1 MRSAFVAVAAVFGL
15 ATPQPTARGGD
26 AAYRAEID
34 EWRRQRETRL
44 RADGGWLTVAGLFW
58 LKEGANRFGSGP
70 GHDVV
75 LPGHSAPA
83 KAGVFELSGGKVV
96 VRVEPGVAV
105 TLEGKPVT
113 ETQLRSDVAGPPDVL
128 ALGRLTLQVIVRGGR
143 HAIRLKDMD
152 SKARGDFRGLTWFPV
167 SEDLRVTA
175 RFVPHPASK
184 RVAVPN
190 VLGTVEEMA
199 SPGTA
204 VFTLAGKELRLEPVL
219 EDPEGKE
226 LFFIFRDQTAGKET
240 YPGGRFLYTPLPKDG
255 QVVLD
260 FNKAYNPPCAFTAF
274 ATCPLPPKQNRL
286 PLKIEAGEKYSGDH

>member
-1 MRSAFVAVAAVFGL
+1 M
-15 ATPQPTARGGD
+15 
-26 AAYRAEID
+26 
-34 EWRRQRETRL
+34 
-44 RADGGWLTVAGLFW
+44 AGLFW

-70 GHDVV
+70 GHDIV

-83 KAGVFELSGGKVV
+83 KAGVFELSGGRVV

-113 ETQLRSDVAGPPDVL
+113 ETQLRPDVPGPPDVL

-152 SKARGDFRGLTWFPV
+152 SRARREFAGLAWFPV
-167 SEDLRVTA
+167 KEDLRVTA
-175 RFVPHPASK
+175 RFVSHAASK
-184 RVAVPN
+184 RVPVPN

-219 EDPEGKE
+219 EEADAKE

-240 YPGGRFLYTPLPKDG
+240 YPGGRFLYAPLPKDG
-255 QVVLD
+255 HVVLD
-260 FNKAYNPPCAFTAF
+260 FNKAYSPPCAFTAY

-286 PLKIEAGEKYSGDH
+286 PVKIEAGEKYSGGH